1 MALSGSGIVKVRSL
15 SDRKNSMRGLL
26 YISPW
31 IIGFIVFQFYPFFL
45 SLYYSF
51 TNYSML
57 NKPKFVGL
65 KNYVDMFTRD
75 RNYWQ
80 SVKVTFIYVLVA
92 VPMKL
97 AFSLFIAML
106 LNMKLKLINVF
117 RTLYYIPSIFGGSVA
132 VAILWRFLFNRDGIV
147 NQFLSVFSVRPID
160 WLGSERWALFTM
172 SLLTVWQFGSSMVV
186 FLAGLKQ
193 IPNEIVE
200 AAKVDGAGRIRVFFS
215 ITVPFLSPM
224 IFFNLILQTI
234 YALQEFTAPFVI
246 TGGGPL
252 KATYLYGLMI
262 YENAFKFL
270 KTGYA
275 SAQSWILFIAIMVFT
290 AFVFKSSPYWTYYQ
304 DSEDSK

>member
-1 MALSGSGIVKVRSL
+1 MTLSK
-15 SDRKNSMRGLL
+15 RKQSWQGLL

-31 IIGFIVFQFYPFFL
+31 IIGFLVFQFYPFL
-45 SLYYSF
+45 MSLYYSF

-57 NKPKFVGL
+57 NNAKFVGL

-75 RNYWQ
+75 RHFWQ
-80 SVKVTFIYVLVA
+80 SVKVTAIYVLVA
-92 VPMKL
+92 VPLKL
-97 AFSLFIAML
+97 IFSLFIAMI
-106 LNMKLKLINVF
+106 LNMKLKFINVF

-132 VAILWRFLFNRDGIV
+132 VAILWRFLFNRGGVV
-147 NQFLSVFSVRPID
+147 NLFIANFGLKPVD
-160 WLGSERWALFTM
+160 WLGSDKWALFTI

-200 AAKVDGAGRIRVFFS
+200 AAKVDGAGRIRIFFK

-234 YALQEFTAPFVI
+234 HALQEFTAPFVI

-252 KATYLYGLMI
+252 KSTYLYGLMI

-275 SAQSWILFIAIMVFT
+275 SAQSWILFLVIMVFT
-290 AFVFKSSPYWTYYQ
+290 ALVFKSSPYWTYYQ

>member
-1 MALSGSGIVKVRSL
+1 
-15 SDRKNSMRGLL
+15 
-26 YISPW
+26 
-31 IIGFIVFQFYPFFL
+31 
-45 SLYYSF
+45 
-51 TNYSML
+51 
-57 NKPKFVGL
+57 
-65 KNYVDMFTRD
+65 MFTRD
-75 RNYWQ
+75 RHFWQ
-80 SVKVTFIYVLVA
+80 SVKVTAIYVLVA
-92 VPMKL
+92 VPLKL
-97 AFSLFIAML
+97 IFSLFIAMI
-106 LNMKLKLINVF
+106 LNMKLKFINVF

-132 VAILWRFLFNRDGIV
+132 VAILWRFLFNRGGVV
-147 NQFLSVFSVRPID
+147 NLFIANFGLKPVD
-160 WLGSERWALFTM
+160 WLGSDKWALFTI

-200 AAKVDGAGRIRVFFS
+200 AAKVDGAGRIRIFFK

-234 YALQEFTAPFVI
+234 HALQEFTAPFVI

-252 KATYLYGLMI
+252 KSTYLYGLMI

-275 SAQSWILFIAIMVFT
+275 SAQSWILFLVIMVFT
-290 AFVFKSSPYWTYYQ
+290 ALVFKSSPYWTYYQ